1 MHLLQGKLASPG
13 FALAHA
19 TWLHSPPKLISL
31 KPEQA
36 RTTTE
41 QIPHELARFQSAKA
55 SIQQHLEQIQARLS
69 HYLPET
75 SQTVFA
81 PHRTLL
87 QDVGFVARVEKE
99 LERGPYKAE
108 KALERAL
115 RIYEGFIKATAHETF
130 RIKML
135 ELNDVWG
142 QVYHYLQTGTPLP
155 PLPIHTE
162 CIVLA
167 DDILASQFA
176 QLPFHLVKGLLL
188 KGGGHPSTLSSL
200 THALHIPY
208 FCRVDNLE
216 SATEGELIFI
226 DGTAETIL
234 VSPEQDRVSP
244 YRSLAQQWNAR
255 YDHAAVMRHER
266 QTLTR
271 CGQAIQLTC
280 AISNMADIDLARL
293 ENAAG
298 IGALHTTDLLASL
311 DALAPEPVQQELY
324 QSICQSMSPSPVRM
338 IAFAPKEA
346 SDFPQL
352 RLPQENNPLLGW
364 RGIRVPLVHRPLL
377 LQQLCAL
384 LETSRQYPIQ
394 LAIPT
399 ITTLEEM
406 SDISLLL
413 NEARQLVDQRP
424 HTSPT
429 QLSLG
434 LQIDTPAI
442 VLSLVHVLP
451 FIEFVQIDTT
461 TLLQLTMGAAVENP
475 RLRHLTSPVQPAFL
489 RLLGLI
495 SDAIQAAELPMN
507 ACGNMVTDPLGLP
520 LLLGMGCTEVVTP
533 VNRIAD
539 IKQRIQTL
547 RIPQTQQLFREAQ
560 RCTTVQQVSSL
571 VRDALESM
579 QPNHTNDP
587 LDAPTP
593 LTTPTAKEPQH
604 APTPRS
610 ADITAQEPS

>member
-1 MHLLQGKLASPG
+1 
-13 FALAHA
+13 
-19 TWLHSPPKLISL
+19 
-31 KPEQA
+31 
-36 RTTTE
+36 
-41 QIPHELARFQSAKA
+41 
-55 SIQQHLEQIQARLS
+55 
-69 HYLPET
+69 
-75 SQTVFA
+75 
-81 PHRTLL
+81 
-87 QDVGFVARVEKE
+87 
-99 LERGPYKAE
+99 
-108 KALERAL
+108 
-115 RIYEGFIKATAHETF
+115 
-130 RIKML
+130 
-135 ELNDVWG
+135 
-142 QVYHYLQTGTPLP
+142 
-155 PLPIHTE
+155 
-162 CIVLA
+162 
-167 DDILASQFA
+167 
-176 QLPFHLVKGLLL
+176 
-188 KGGGHPSTLSSL
+188 
-200 THALHIPY
+200 
-208 FCRVDNLE
+208 
-216 SATEGELIFI
+216 
-226 DGTAETIL
+226 
-234 VSPEQDRVSP
+234 
-244 YRSLAQQWNAR
+244 
-255 YDHAAVMRHER
+255 
-266 QTLTR
+266 
-271 CGQAIQLTC
+271 
-280 AISNMADIDLARL
+280 
-293 ENAAG
+293 
-298 IGALHTTDLLASL
+298 
-311 DALAPEPVQQELY
+311 
-324 QSICQSMSPSPVRM
+324 
-338 IAFAPKEA
+338 
-346 SDFPQL
+346 L

-507 ACGNMVTDPLGLP
+507 ACGNMVTDPHGLP
-520 LLLGMGCTEVVTP
+520 LLLGMGCNEVVTP